1 MAEGERDL
9 SRELASRPAGAFGSL
24 IVALRPQQWIK
35 NLVVYAAPLF
45 GLRLDAISFWLATA
59 AFVAF
64 TGASS
69 AAYLVND
76 LVDRAADR
84 QHPVK
89 RWRPIAAGLLRP
101 GVAVLAATVCL
112 VASLALSFAVAPLLG
127 LTVIL
132 YALLQAGYNLGLRR
146 EPIVDI
152 MVISGSYVLR
162 ALGGAAATGVP
173 PSGWFLI
180 CIWLLALYLAIEK
193 RKAELRAVGDGGL
206 TRGVLHAYSLPWL
219 LRMEGVV
226 TASTLM
232 SYALWA
238 IGRTRTVWML
248 LTVPLVAYGLF
259 RYQMLAE
266 QEDGE
271 SPERILL
278 KSPHLIAVI
287 VLWLFSTTAILL
299 LVDRGWPPARWL
311 PG

>member
-1 MAEGERDL
+1 MLGRDRDL
-9 SRELASRPAGAFGSL
+9 SSAVASGPAGLFGSL

-45 GLRLDAISFWLATA
+45 GLRLDATSFWLATT
-59 AFVAF
+59 AFIAF
-64 TGASS
+64 TGAAS
-69 AAYLVND
+69 AAYLIND

-89 RWRPIAAGLLRP
+89 RWRPIAAGSLRP
-101 GVAVLAATVCL
+101 GVAVVAATVCL
-112 VASLALSFAVAPLLG
+112 AASLALSFAVAPLLG

-132 YALLQAGYNLGLRR
+132 YVLLQAGYNLGLRR

-152 MVISGSYVLR
+152 MVISGGYVLR
-162 ALGGAAATGVP
+162 ALGGAAVTRVP
-173 PSGWFLI
+173 PSGWFLL
-180 CIWLLALYLAIEK
+180 CLWLLALYLAIEK
-193 RKAELRAVGDGGL
+193 RKAELRAVGDGGI
-206 TRGVLHAYSLPWL
+206 TRGVLHVYSLPWL
-219 LRMEGVV
+219 LRMEGAV

-266 QEDGE
+266 QEGGE

-278 KSPHLIAVI
+278 RSRHLIAVI
-287 VLWLFSTTAILL
+287 VLWVFSTTAILL
-299 LVDRGWPPARWL
+299 LVDRGWPPARWWA
-311 PG
+311 G

>member
-1 MAEGERDL
+1 MVEGGRDL
-9 SRELASRPAGAFGSL
+9 SRGLTSGPASAIQSL
-24 IVALRPQQWIK
+24 VAALRPQQWVK

-45 GLRLDAISFWLATA
+45 GLRLDTTSFLYATV
-59 AFVAF
+59 AFGAF

-69 AAYLVND
+69 AAYLIND
-76 LVDRAADR
+76 LVDQAADQ

-89 RWRPIAAGLLRP
+89 RTRPIAAGLLRP
-101 GVAVLAATVCL
+101 GVAALAATVCL
-112 VASLALSFAVAPLLG
+112 TASLALSFAVAPLLG

-132 YALLQAGYNLGLRR
+132 YLLLQAGYNLGLRR

-152 MVISGSYVLR
+152 MVISGGYVLR
-162 ALGGAAATGVP
+162 ALGGAAVTRVP
-173 PSGWFLI
+173 PSGWFLL
-180 CIWLLALYLAIEK
+180 CLWLLALYLAIEK
-193 RKAELRAVGDGGL
+193 RKAELRTVGSGGN
-206 TRGVLHAYSLPWL
+206 TRGVLRVYSLPWL

-238 IGRTRTVWML
+238 IGRIRSAWML

-266 QEDGE
+266 REGGE

-278 KSPHLIAVI
+278 KSPHLLAVTGLW
-287 VLWLFSTTAILL
+287 VLTTILSL
-299 LVDRGWPPARWL
+299 LVADRGWPPSHWV
-311 PG
+311 P

>member
-1 MAEGERDL
+1 MLGRHRDL
-9 SRELASRPAGAFGSL
+9 SGAVASQQHGLVGSL

-45 GLRLDAISFWLATA
+45 GLRLDATSFWLATA
-59 AFVAF
+59 AFGAF
-64 TGASS
+64 TAASS
-69 AAYLVND
+69 AAYVAND

-89 RWRPIAAGLLRP
+89 RWRPIAAGLLPP
-101 GVAVLAATVCL
+101 GVAVLAAAVCL

-132 YALLQAGYNLGLRR
+132 YLVLQAGYNLGLRR

-152 MVISGSYVLR
+152 MVISGGYVLR
-162 ALGGAAATGVP
+162 ALGGAAVTQVP
-173 PSGWFLI
+173 PSGWFLL
-180 CIWLLALYLAIEK
+180 CLWLLSLYLAIEK
-193 RKAELRAVGDGGL
+193 RKAELRALGDGGS
-206 TRGVLHAYSLPWL
+206 TRGVLRMYSLPWL

-226 TASTLM
+226 TASTLL

-238 IGRTRTVWML
+238 VGRTRTVWML

-266 QEDGE
+266 HEGGE
-271 SPERILL
+271 SPERTLL
-278 KSPHLIAVI
+278 RSPHLIAVA
-287 VLWLFSTTAILL
+287 VLWVLSTTAILL
-299 LVDRGWPPARWL
+299 LEDRGWPPGRWL
-311 PG
+311 SG

>member
-1 MAEGERDL
+1 MVEGGRDR
-9 SRELASRPAGAFGSL
+9 SRELASRPAGLFGSL
-24 IVALRPQQWIK
+24 IVALRPPQWIK

-45 GLRLDAISFWLATA
+45 GLRLDATSFWLATA
-59 AFVAF
+59 AFGAF
-64 TGASS
+64 TGAAS
-69 AAYLVND
+69 ASYLIND

-89 RWRPIAAGLLRP
+89 RGRPIAAGLLRP

-112 VASLALSFAVAPLLG
+112 AASLALSFAVAPLLG
-127 LTVIL
+127 LTVIV
-132 YALLQAGYNLGLRR
+132 YVLLQAGYNLGLRR
-146 EPIVDI
+146 EPIADI
-152 MVISGSYVLR
+152 MVISGGYVLR

-173 PSGWFLI
+173 PSGWFLL
-180 CIWLLALYLAIEK
+180 CLWLLALYLAIEK

-206 TRGVLHAYSLPWL
+206 TRGVLHAYSRPWL
-219 LRMEGVV
+219 LRMESVV

-266 QEDGE
+266 QEGGE

-287 VLWLFSTTAILL
+287 VLWVLGTTAILL

-311 PG
+311 AV